1 MNKHQRLKQMVTAN
15 RKWLLVRL
23 GFAIPIG
30 VLLFFFLQ
38 TETQS
43 LVYGSLMVVSLL
55 AYGVIIMRESRFM
68 SSFTDNIRA
77 KRVIHIQYV
86 FDYMMVVFGC
96 LFFPLLLKLETI
108 SWVPFFIF
116 SLAALA
122 LVIVERLLD
131 EKVKRIDPQQPRRRD
146 VKRESF

>member
-38 TETQS
+38 TETRS
-43 LVYGSLMVVSLL
+43 LMYGSMMVLSLL
-55 AYGVIIMRESRFM
+55 AYGVMIMRESRFM
-68 SSFTDNIRA
+68 SSFTDHIRA

-86 FDYMMVVFGC
+86 FDYMMVVFSC

>member
-1 MNKHQRLKQMVTAN
+1 MNKHQRLKEMITGN
-15 RKWLLVRL
+15 RKSLLVRL

-38 TETQS
+38 TETRS
-43 LVYGSLMVVSLL
+43 LMYGSLMIVSLL
-55 AYGVIIMRESRFM
+55 AYGVMIMRESRFM
-68 SSFTDNIRA
+68 SSFTDHIRA

-86 FDYMMVVFGC
+86 FDYMMVVFIC
-96 LFFPLLLKLETI
+96 LFFPMLMKIETI

-116 SLAALA
+116 SLTALA

-131 EKVKRIDPQQPRRRD
+131 EKVKLIDPEQPTRRD

>member
-38 TETQS
+38 TETRS
-43 LVYGSLMVVSLL
+43 ILYGSLMIASLL
-55 AYGVIIMRESRFM
+55 IYGVMIGRESRFM
-68 SSFTDNIRA
+68 SSFTDHIRA

-86 FDYMMVVFGC
+86 FDYMMVVFIC
-96 LFFPLLLKLETI
+96 LFFPLLMKLETI

-116 SLAALA
+116 SFTALA

-131 EKVKRIDPQQPRRRD
+131 EKVKLIDPQQPTRRD

>member
-1 MNKHQRLKQMVTAN
+1 MNKHQRLKEMIKGN
-15 RKWLLVRL
+15 RKSLLIRL

-43 LVYGSLMVVSLL
+43 LIYGSLIIVSLL
-55 AYGVIIMRESRFM
+55 AYGVMIMLESRFM
-68 SSFTDNIRA
+68 SSFTDHIRA

-86 FDYMMVVFGC
+86 FDYMMVVFIC
-96 LFFPLLLKLETI
+96 LFFPLLMKIETI

-116 SLAALA
+116 SLTALA

-131 EKVKRIDPQQPRRRD
+131 EKVKLIDPEQPTRRD

>member
-38 TETQS
+38 TETRS
-43 LVYGSLMVVSLL
+43 LMYGSLMVLSLL
-55 AYGVIIMRESRFM
+55 AYGVMIMRESRFM
-68 SSFTDNIRA
+68 SSFTDHIRA

-86 FDYMMVVFGC
+86 FDYMMIVFSC

>member
-1 MNKHQRLKQMVTAN
+1 MNKHQRLKEMITGN
-15 RKWLLVRL
+15 RKSLLIRL

-43 LVYGSLMVVSLL
+43 LIYGSLIIVSLL
-55 AYGVIIMRESRFM
+55 AYGVMIMRESRFM
-68 SSFTDNIRA
+68 SSFTDHIRA

-86 FDYMMVVFGC
+86 FDYMMVVFIC
-96 LFFPLLLKLETI
+96 LFFPLLRKIETI

-116 SLAALA
+116 SLTALA

-131 EKVKRIDPQQPRRRD
+131 EKVKLIDPEQPTRRD
-146 VKRESF
+146 IKRESF